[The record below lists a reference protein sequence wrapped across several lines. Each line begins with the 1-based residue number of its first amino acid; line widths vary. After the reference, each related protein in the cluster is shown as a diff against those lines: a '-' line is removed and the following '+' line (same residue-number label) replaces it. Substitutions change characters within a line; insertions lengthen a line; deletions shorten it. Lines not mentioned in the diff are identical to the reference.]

1 MCKTAILIVKID
13 RYIMENELILGL
25 DVSTHCIGITVALD
39 TGSDLKILQVTHIRP
54 KVPSKIKGTE
64 ALFLKSKVFADEI
77 RSKYADYGITT
88 VVIEEP
94 LFASQNQMTV
104 STLLRFNGMI
114 SQSIYDILGV
124 VPQYI
129 SSYDARKYG
138 FPELMAVRKYNK
150 AGNEYDTKHIR
161 KALKKNE
168 LVLFGEYPWD
178 CAKKL
183 ILWNKISE
191 MYPEI
196 QWVYNNKGELKNENF
211 DASDSLVCVL
221 GYLGKQ
227 KYGDTEPEIGEYK
240 EKTIDNAT
248 VFTYNSLFCGKE
260 YNKEIIL
267 S

>member
-1 MCKTAILIVKID
+1 
-13 RYIMENELILGL
+13 MENELILGL

-150 AGNEYDTKHIR
+150 AGNEYDAKHIR

-221 GYLGKQ
+221 GYIGKQ
-227 KYGDTEPEIGEYK
+227 KYGDTEPEIGGYK
-240 EKTIDNAT
+240 EKTIDNTT